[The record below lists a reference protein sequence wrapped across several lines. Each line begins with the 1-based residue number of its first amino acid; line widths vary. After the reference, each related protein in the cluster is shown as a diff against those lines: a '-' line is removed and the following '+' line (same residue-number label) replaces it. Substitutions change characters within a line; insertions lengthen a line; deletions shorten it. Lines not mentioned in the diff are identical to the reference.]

1 MRKGGYRIINLKGTY
16 FTSGTAAK
24 VTGAYESANNPYD
37 KATMI
42 SGLVVAGV
50 EYPDFYAPFIA
61 SSGKMTTSVVIG
73 GSTIT
78 IAVAPTDDVT
88 VTVS

>member
-1 MRKGGYRIINLKGTY
+1 MRKGGYRIINLKGTS
-16 FTSGTAAK
+16 FTSGTATK
-24 VTGAYESANNPYD
+24 VAGAYESANNPYD

-42 SGLVVAGV
+42 SGLAVAGV
-50 EYPDFYAPFIA
+50 EYPDFYAPFVP
-61 SSGKMTTSVVIG
+61 SSGNMTTSVVIG

>member
-1 MRKGGYRIINLKGTY
+1 MRKGGYRIINLKGTS

-50 EYPDFYAPFIA
+50 EYPDFYAPFVP
-61 SSGKMTTSVVIG
+61 SSGNMAASVVIG